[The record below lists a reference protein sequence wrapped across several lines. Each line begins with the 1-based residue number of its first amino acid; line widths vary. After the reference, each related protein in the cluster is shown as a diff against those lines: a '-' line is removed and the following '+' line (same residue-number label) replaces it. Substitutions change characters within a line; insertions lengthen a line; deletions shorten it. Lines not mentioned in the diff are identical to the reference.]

1 MNVHTAVFRHSR
13 APVAETYPPARR
25 GTVIL
30 WGQLAALPVG
40 GLVWQVWHYLVP
52 LRRLGFDV
60 WYVEDSDRELYEL
73 ETFGPTL
80 DPEAYRANIGRLAQ
94 AMAAVGLGDR
104 WAFREPTTETVI
116 GATDAQGLER
126 LYGEAVCA
134 FNLCGAQEITD
145 RHRAIAN
152 LVYLETDPVRMQ
164 IGVAQG
170 NVDAIETLDCYD
182 WHFTYGRA
190 FGTPGCRVPLMRYD
204 WKLTVPPV
212 CPEFWRASEP
222 LAADAP
228 LTTVC
233 NWKHS
238 GKDVT
243 WQGETWRWTK
253 DGEFNR
259 VLDLPGRSAL
269 PLEICLGGA
278 SEDERARIATHG
290 WSLKRAGDYADP
302 DDYRRYIMA
311 SRGEFSA
318 AKEQVVMSR
327 CGWVSD
333 RTVCYLAAGRPA
345 IVQDTGI
352 GAVLPVGEGLVTFRT
367 AEEAFGAIED
377 VAANYDRHAEA
388 ARALVDRY
396 FDADRVVGDIV
407 AAIGLA

>member
-1 MNVHTAVFRHSR
+1 MYISPAAASR
-13 APVAETYPPARR
+13 RRARVAETYPPARR

-60 WYVEDSDRELYEL
+60 WYVEDSDRALYEL
-73 ETFGPTL
+73 DSFGPTL
-80 DPEAYRANIGRLAQ
+80 DPAAYRANLDRLAQ
-94 AMAAVGLGDR
+94 AMAAVDLGDR
-104 WAFREPTTETVI
+104 WAFREPTTETVV
-116 GATDAQGLER
+116 GATDACGLER
-126 LYGEAVCA
+126 LYRDAVCA

-145 RHRAIAN
+145 RHRAIKN
-152 LVYLETDPVRMQ
+152 RVYLETDPVRMQ
-164 IGVAQG
+164 IGVAQESA
-170 NVDAIETLDCYD
+170 DAIETLDRYD

-190 FGTPGCRVPLMRYD
+190 FGTPGCRVPLVRYD

-212 CPEFWRASEP
+212 CPEFWRDERA

-228 LTTVC
+228 LTTIC

-238 GKDVT
+238 GNDVT

-253 DGEFNR
+253 DREFNR
-259 VLDLPGRSAL
+259 LLDLPSRSPLA
-269 PLEICLGGA
+269 LEICLGGA
-278 SEDERARIATHG
+278 SEDERARIAGRG
-290 WSLKRAGDYADP
+290 WSLKRAGDYTDP
-302 DDYRRYIMA
+302 DVYRRYIMA

-318 AKEQVVMSR
+318 AKEQVVVSR
-327 CGWVSD
+327 SGWISD

-352 GAVLPVGEGLVTFRT
+352 GAVLPVGEGLVTFET
-367 AEEAFGAIED
+367 AEEALAAIED
-377 VAANYDRHAEA
+377 VAAHYDRHAAA

-396 FDADRVVGDIV
+396 FDADRVVGEIV
-407 AAIGLA
+407 ATIGLV

>member
-1 MNVHTAVFRHSR
+1 MYISSAITSR
-13 APVAETYPPARR
+13 RRALVAKTYPSARR

-60 WYVEDSDRELYEL
+60 WYVEDSDRALYEL

-80 DPEAYRANIGRLAQ
+80 DPEAYRANIERLAQ
-94 AMAAVGLGDR
+94 AMTTVGLGDR

-116 GATDAQGLER
+116 GATDASGLDR
-126 LYGEAVCA
+126 LYAEAVCA
-134 FNLCGAQEITD
+134 FNLCGAQEIGE
-145 RHRAIAN
+145 RQRAVAN
-152 LVYLETDPVRMQ
+152 RVYLETDPVRMQ

-170 NVDAIETLDCYD
+170 SADAIETLDRYD

-190 FGTPGCRVPLMRYD
+190 FGAPGCRVPLMRYD
-204 WKLTVPPV
+204 WNLTVPPV
-212 CPEFWRASEP
+212 CPEFWRSTEP

-238 GKDVT
+238 GNDVT

-253 DGEFNR
+253 DREFNR

-278 SEDERARIATHG
+278 SEDERAGIAARG
-290 WSLKRAGDYADP
+290 WTLKRAGDYTEP

-318 AKEQVVMSR
+318 AKEQVVVSR
-327 CGWVSD
+327 SGWISD

-367 AEEAFGAIED
+367 AEEALVAIED
-377 VAANYDRHAEA
+377 VAANYELHAQA

-396 FDADRVVGDIV
+396 FDADRVVGDMV